1 MPGKHIME
9 RIGELDKKLTRYGVR
24 YMFPQITA
32 VSYMAA
38 KAAVMGVICCILAV
52 AGLPPVIIVPCAAAG
67 FYIPDIIVHM
77 SNSADNDAMMPD
89 IESIYDV
96 MRIQARAGVFLKDS
110 LMDCYINTANKRLKA
125 ALLELCNQ
133 MSTNMTVQEAID
145 NFSGKFCNRHIDVLC
160 IVLSQSQ
167 SSGRTVQILSDMSG
181 QINQLRHS
189 RAKYEEG
196 KLERKIEVIE
206 LLIFVGILAIGVYA
220 MGSEIMGMVQF

>member
-1 MPGKHIME
+1 MDYGYIRD
-9 RIGELDKKLTRYGVR
+9 RIGFLDRKLTRYGVR
-24 YMFPQITA
+24 YMFPHITVLWYIA
-32 VSYMAA
+32 V
-38 KAAVMGVICCILAV
+38 KAACMAVMCLIYAV
-52 AGLPPVIIVPCAAAG
+52 TGLPAIIIIPCAVLG
-67 FYIPDIIVHM
+67 YYFPDILVHM

-145 NFSGKFCNRHIDVLC
+145 NFSEKFCNRHIDILC

-167 SSGRTVQILSDMSG
+167 SSGKTVQILSDMSG

-189 RAKYEEG
+189 RAKCDEG

-220 MGSEIMGMVQF
+220 MGSEIIGMTQF

>member
-1 MPGKHIME
+1 MGYGYIRD
-9 RIGELDKKLTRYGVR
+9 RISFLDKKLTKYGVR
-24 YMFPQITA
+24 FMFPNVTPARYIA
-32 VSYMAA
+32 V
-38 KAAVMGVICCILAV
+38 KAIFTVIICCLYAV
-52 AGLPPVIIVPCAAAG
+52 AGLPALPAVPCAVLG
-67 FYIPDIIVHM
+67 YLLPDILIRI
-77 SNSADNDAMMPD
+77 SNNSDNDSMMSD

-133 MSTNMTVQEAID
+133 MSTNMTVQEAVD
-145 NFSGKFCNRHIDVLC
+145 NFSAKFSNRHIDVLC

-167 SSGRTVQILSDMSG
+167 SSGKTVQILSDMSG

-189 RAKYEEG
+189 RAKCDEG
-196 KLERKIEVIE
+196 KLERKIELIQ

-220 MGSEIMGMVQF
+220 MGSEILGMTQF